1 MERREREAAHAAL
14 LRFLVATPAAALA
27 AWSQSVL
34 PVPFGHRS
42 PGIRWCS
49 RSSACLIRDALE
61 HREARLCL
69 GQQNAKSAI
78 VAVCLLA
85 RLVGLLRVSGW
96 LGGVCSIN
104 KGKAAELKEQ
114 MEMIAIA
121 SGLRDLEFRR
131 SPASGRVTLN
141 AAAHPSATRLASM
154 TPWSMSWGCWPSA
167 PDPWRTA

>member
-1 MERREREAAHAAL
+1 MRQRTRRCCAFWWRTRQE
-14 LRFLVATPAAALA
+14 
-27 AWSQSVL
+27 
-34 PVPFGHRS
+34 RS
-42 PGIRWCS
+42 PRGRNRCSACHSATRSRGIRWCS
-49 RSSACLIRDALE
+49 RSSACLIREALE

-85 RLVGLLRVSGW
+85 RLVGPLRVSGW

-114 MEMIAIA
+114 TEMIAIA
-121 SGLRDLEFRR
+121 SGLRDLAFRR

-141 AAAHPSATRLASM
+141 ADAHPSATRLASM

-167 PDPWRTA
+167 PDPW